1 MMVQTRSQLESLSK
15 EELIEELNSVE
26 NISSK
31 LIDLTSRSDDFL
43 RRYEILNSELT
54 VSKNC
59 NSLLN

>member
-1 MMVQTRSQLESLSK
+1 MVQTRSQLESLSK

-26 NISSK
+26 DISSK
-31 LIDLTSRSDDFL
+31 LFDLTSRFDDFL
-43 RRYEILNSELT
+43 RRYEILNSQLT

>member
-1 MMVQTRSQLESLSK
+1 MVQTRSQLESLSK

-31 LIDLTSRSDDFL
+31 LFDLTSRSDDFL

-54 VSKNC
+54 VSKIC
-59 NSLLN
+59 SSLLN

>member
-1 MMVQTRSQLESLSK
+1 MVQTRSQLESLSK

-31 LIDLTSRSDDFL
+31 LFDLTSRSDDFL

-59 NSLLN
+59 SSLLN